1 LEEKKQIHSAV
12 KSLQRTAD
20 DAKKVSASMDTTSA
34 KSHMRQLTKPSSPTS
49 TMKKVGIALI
59 AAPDPITGAIG
70 VPLVAAA
77 YALKSKQPA
86 SLDTL
91 AKETRRLIQDLKS
104 ISL

>member
-1 LEEKKQIHSAV
+1 MQDKKPIHSAV
-12 KSLQRTAD
+12 KSLQRTAA
-20 DAKKVSASMDTTSA
+20 DAQRVSDSMDTA
-34 KSHMRQLTKPSSPTS
+34 KTGDHMRKLTKPNSPSS
-49 TMKKVGIALI
+49 TMKKVGVALI

-77 YALKSKQPA
+77 YALKSKDPA
-86 SLDTL
+86 SLDSL

>member
-1 LEEKKQIHSAV
+1 
-12 KSLQRTAD
+12 
-20 DAKKVSASMDTTSA
+20 MDTTNTGD
-34 KSHMRQLTKPSSPTS
+34 HMRQLTKPNSPSS
-49 TMKKVGIALI
+49 TMKKVGVALI

-77 YALKSKQPA
+77 YALKSKDPA
-86 SLDTL
+86 SLDSL